1 MLSTHLID
9 EVADLIE
16 HVVLI
21 DRGRIVLDEDAD
33 ALRSRAVVVSG
44 PARTVEAFTSGFEV
58 LHRESLGNFTRATVG
73 ADLGDADRAH
83 AADAGL
89 DLSPV
94 SLQQLIVHRTNA
106 PREEYR

>member
-1 MLSTHLID
+1 MLHSET
-9 EVADLIE
+9 
-16 HVVLI
+16 
-21 DRGRIVLDEDAD
+21 
-33 ALRSRAVVVSG
+33 
-44 PARTVEAFTSGFEV
+44 
-58 LHRESLGNFTRATVG
+58 LGNFTRATVG
-73 ADLGDADRAH
+73 ADLGDAHRAH